1 MLKIENLEVTTDNK
15 KILKNFNMVI
25 NDGEIHVIMGPNG
38 TGKSTLS
45 RVIMGD
51 PNYKIINGSIEFNG
65 DNLNSFFIPFFSLE
79 LSNPALTIFK
89 LLARYMVILLSLK

>member
-1 MLKIENLEVTTDNK
+1 
-15 KILKNFNMVI
+15 MVI

-51 PNYKIINGSIEFNG
+51 PNYIVTSGSIFYN
-65 DNLNSFFIPFFSLE
+65 DTDLLKLNISERARLGIYLLNQSPIETTDVTEDPFKNFGSE
-79 LSNPALTIFK
+79 VVLTDDDLPF
-89 LLARYMVILLSLK
+89 

>member
-15 KILKNFNMVI
+15 KILKDFYMVI

-51 PNYKIINGSIEFNG
+51 PNYKIINGSIKFNG
-65 DNLNSFFIPFFSLE
+65 DNLNSFSTDE
-79 LSNPALTIFK
+79 RAKKGIF
-89 LLARYMVILLSLK
+89 LAMQYPMEIEGV

>member
-51 PNYKIINGSIEFNG
+51 PNYKIINGSI
-65 DNLNSFFIPFFSLE
+65 
-79 LSNPALTIFK
+79 
-89 LLARYMVILLSLK
+89 